1 MAQKKLFPDNSP
13 PSSLPPATTGIDLNW
28 DDDVASVG
36 VRAAGPATQRD
47 PEEVDPGDR
56 VTAVPD
62 IPMSELNARLLADAE
77 GAADRPPSGVPTRP
91 GVSAARARQPLP
103 ATLVPTPEGSVPT
116 LPEEPPPLLVLDQ
129 PGLTPDSWPGRTDAY
144 RPPEPVPPSPRAL
157 SLDEVGHEERGRSP
171 TLATR
176 PTDPPESD
184 GVDPDGPMARD
195 RLRGELRDRYAVG
208 DFSGALEIAERL
220 LGADAQDAESCREVL
235 LHMLAARIGSLD
247 RVVTT
252 VVAPDQI
259 RWLSLD
265 HRAGFLL
272 SLVDGM
278 STAEELLDISGM
290 TRLDA
295 LRILS
300 HLLEER
306 VVALGPARGRE

>member
-1 MAQKKLFPDNSP
+1 
-13 PSSLPPATTGIDLNW
+13 
-28 DDDVASVG
+28 
-36 VRAAGPATQRD
+36 
-47 PEEVDPGDR
+47 
-56 VTAVPD
+56 
-62 IPMSELNARLLADAE
+62 
-77 GAADRPPSGVPTRP
+77 
-91 GVSAARARQPLP
+91 
-103 ATLVPTPEGSVPT
+103 
-116 LPEEPPPLLVLDQ
+116 
-129 PGLTPDSWPGRTDAY
+129 
-144 RPPEPVPPSPRAL
+144 
-157 SLDEVGHEERGRSP
+157 
-171 TLATR
+171 
-176 PTDPPESD
+176 
-184 GVDPDGPMARD
+184 MARE
-195 RLRGELRDRYAVG
+195 RLHGELRDRYAVG

-220 LGADAQDAESCREVL
+220 LGADAQDADALRYAESCREVL

-306 VVALGPARGRE
+306 VVAFGPARGHE

>member
-1 MAQKKLFPDNSP
+1 M
-13 PSSLPPATTGIDLNW
+13 T
-28 DDDVASVG
+28 
-36 VRAAGPATQRD
+36 RA
-47 PEEVDPGDR
+47 
-56 VTAVPD
+56 
-62 IPMSELNARLLADAE
+62 
-77 GAADRPPSGVPTRP
+77 
-91 GVSAARARQPLP
+91 
-103 ATLVPTPEGSVPT
+103 
-116 LPEEPPPLLVLDQ
+116 
-129 PGLTPDSWPGRTDAY
+129 
-144 RPPEPVPPSPRAL
+144 
-157 SLDEVGHEERGRSP
+157 
-171 TLATR
+171 
-176 PTDPPESD
+176 
-184 GVDPDGPMARD
+184 

-220 LGADAQDAESCREVL
+220 LSADARDADASRYADSCREVL
-235 LHMLAARIGSLD
+235 LHMLAARVGNLD

-300 HLLEER
+300 HLLDER
-306 VVALGPARGRE
+306 VVAFGPVRGRE